1 MIKKLIGIRLRSA
14 FLSFLS
20 GKDKNGN
27 PKPVST
33 GKIALYTLLYA
44 FVGLTFL
51 FLMFTGAIS
60 AALLLVPGADELYF
74 GIFMLLS
81 LTVLFFLSIFETKS
95 ELFDCKD
102 NDLLFALPIKEIDI
116 MVSRIFTVLIFNYIA
131 EAIIML
137 PVTVVYLIMG
147 GNIIGILGSALIFLT
162 IPLLATV
169 LASGVGYLVAVI
181 SKRFKYKTI
190 VSLILSIAFIVAY
203 FVGYSMLLGTMD
215 TMPDEDFELDL
226 SAIKASYRAV
236 CVIGEVCLLSPIPTL
251 IYVFAVA
258 LVSFLASYIISK
270 NYGKIITG
278 TVSTAK
284 REYRAERLEKRST
297 LHALVRKEFS
307 RLTSSAAYMLNGATG
322 LIFLVLIVG
331 AVALNSDA
339 MLTVMNEI
347 LGGMTGISAS
357 EMIVPLLTSALC
369 MLSGMNMLSAS
380 ALSLEGNSLW
390 ILKTVPV
397 SSKEILIAKTV
408 PHILVCAPITSIGG
422 IILAIATGAPLY
434 AYLFYIATPFF
445 ANVLFAFLGIL
456 LNVAFPKFEYI
467 NEAQVVKQSAPV
479 FLSMLIATLFGMI
492 LIIGSLVL
500 TVIGAPII
508 ANVITLLLTVGL
520 SIGLYFFI
528 TGPAARKLDR
538 I

>member
-27 PKPVST
+27 PKPVSA
-33 GKIALYTLLYA
+33 GRIALYTLLYA
-44 FVGLTFL
+44 LLALMFL
-51 FLMFTGAIS
+51 FIIFSFSMS
-60 AALLLVPGADELYF
+60 AALFLLPGAEELYF
-74 GIFMLLS
+74 GIFILLS
-81 LTVLFFLSIFETKS
+81 LAVLFFLSIFETKS

-102 NDLLFALPIKEIDI
+102 NDLLFALPIKQRDI
-116 MVSRIFTVLIFNYIA
+116 MISRIFTVLIFNYIA
-131 EAIIML
+131 EAIVML
-137 PVTVVYLIMG
+137 PVAVVYLIMG
-147 GNIIGILGSALIFLT
+147 GNIIGVLGSALIFLT
-162 IPLLATV
+162 VPLLATV

-181 SKRFKYKTI
+181 SRRFKYKTI
-190 VSLILSIAFIVAY
+190 VSLIISIAFIVAY

-215 TMPDEDFELDL
+215 TMPDEDFTLDL

-236 CVIGEVCLLSPIPTL
+236 CVIGEVGLLSPIPTL
-251 IYVFAVA
+251 IYIFAVA
-258 LVSFLASYIISK
+258 LISYLAAYIISK

-278 TVSTAK
+278 TVSAAK
-284 REYRAERLEKRST
+284 REYRAERLEKRSS

-307 RLTSSAAYMLNGATG
+307 RLTSSAAYMLNGGSG

-331 AVALNSDA
+331 AVALNAQSVIA
-339 MLTVMNEI
+339 LMNE
-347 LGGMTGISAS
+347 MFAEAMGISAA
-357 EMIVPLLTSALC
+357 EMAVPLLVSVLC
-369 MLSGMNMLSAS
+369 MMSGMNMFSAS

-390 ILKTVPV
+390 VLKTVPV

-408 PHILVCAPITSIGG
+408 PHILVCAPITSLGG
-422 IILAIATGAPLY
+422 IILGIATGAPLY
-434 AYLFYIATPFF
+434 AYLFYIATPFL

-456 LNVAFPKFEYI
+456 LNVALPKFEYI

-479 FLSMLIATLFGMI
+479 FLSMLIATLFGI
-492 LIIGSLVL
+492 LLIIGSLVL
-500 TVIGAPII
+500 TIIGAPII
-508 ANVITLLLTVGL
+508 ANVITLLLMAGL
-520 SIGLYFFI
+520 TFGFYFCI